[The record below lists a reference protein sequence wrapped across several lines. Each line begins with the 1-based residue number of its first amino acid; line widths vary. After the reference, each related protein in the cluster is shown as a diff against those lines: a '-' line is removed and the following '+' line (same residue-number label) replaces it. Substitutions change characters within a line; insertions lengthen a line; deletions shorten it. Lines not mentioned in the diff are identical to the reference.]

1 MDSIFWENLID
12 SAFDSVEK
20 IGILNTIVLLLVI
33 GMIYYFGILIRGQL
47 EIINNQQK
55 FISDLRSELFSY
67 LNGQLDKSDSTDS
80 VNEMPEKEK
89 QKSNSGAKLLSLP
102 FIPLIYIRAGYNV
115 IIYILTLFFITNSIR
130 KNIQKRNE
138 IAKSYLQ
145 LVSKQIE
152 IGYLI
157 PFNCLIPEI
166 NLTRKWSSFA
176 SARLNYFDF
185 FFIKGFELLNFEK
198 KNHVKFEI
206 NNNLTFF
213 AKTVKIDDNTFKW
226 IGSLID
232 KDENL
237 IEGYFDND
245 IYIPEEVE
253 ICVTK
258 KILAENAP
266 VWKAET
272 VYNVPSNAVE
282 ELIINAFKNKT
293 YFVTKHNIEVDD
305 NSIYLLPLKSEVWND
320 IYSFKNNIKN
330 KESDWPKKV
339 NVGDSF
345 FIKTHNNDFVQMVI
359 IKISSDKVGFKFV
372 RQLSGQ
378 RNFSIPFIEYP
389 ISEVPKANKANAA
402 DAKSRTAD

>member
-1 MDSIFWENLID
+1 MGLYQSRPLWGRIF
-12 SAFDSVEK
+12 
-20 IGILNTIVLLLVI
+20 T
-33 GMIYYFGILIRGQL
+33 
-47 EIINNQQK
+47 
-55 FISDLRSELFSY
+55 Y

-89 QKSNSGAKLLSLP
+89 QKSNSGAKLLSLS

-282 ELIINAFKNKT
+282 KLIINTFKNKT

-305 NSIYLLPLKSEVWND
+305 NSIYLLPLKSGTNGVK
-320 IYSFKNNIKN
+320 S
-330 KESDWPKKV
+330 
-339 NVGDSF
+339 
-345 FIKTHNNDFVQMVI
+345 MV
-359 IKISSDKVGFKFV
+359 D
-372 RQLSGQ
+372 
-378 RNFSIPFIEYP
+378 PCC
-389 ISEVPKANKANAA
+389 
-402 DAKSRTAD
+402 